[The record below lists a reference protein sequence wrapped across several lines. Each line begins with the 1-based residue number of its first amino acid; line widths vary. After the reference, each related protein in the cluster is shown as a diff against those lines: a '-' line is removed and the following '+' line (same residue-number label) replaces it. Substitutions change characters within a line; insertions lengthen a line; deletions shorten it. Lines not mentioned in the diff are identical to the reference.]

1 MNFKN
6 ISTNDPYI
14 ELGRF
19 YDRIIGESYYKRL
32 EALFKRFTSNLP
44 LNSTHFDIGCGTGYL
59 LSVSS
64 KMGFNPQGID
74 ISKSMVEISKKNN
87 PNLKIIMGDFINH
100 KSKYDI
106 ITANNDVL
114 NHLKQSVGLDATFS
128 HIYNMLN
135 DDGIFFSDA
144 VSSFDILNNWEN
156 CNHILS
162 DNKSFKCEIS
172 HKVTDRS
179 LPIGEMYRNWSFKI
193 GKQWLH
199 KKVEIERVIGI
210 SPDELM
216 VASKINNF
224 LPKLFNWHLDKNIE
238 DDTSRIGILF
248 KKKRFID
255 R

>member
-1 MNFKN
+1 MKHLWLISFALLVLSCDDKEETVDCN
-6 ISTNDPYI
+6 IKATLKDYTGVDGCKFVLVLEN
-14 ELGRF
+14 
-19 YDRIIGESYYKRL
+19 GEVL
-32 EALFKRFTSNLP
+32 E
-44 LNSTHFDIGCGTGYL
+44 
-59 LSVSS
+59 
-64 KMGFNPQGID
+64 
-74 ISKSMVEISKKNN
+74 
-87 PNLKIIMGDFINH
+87 MGDFINH

-216 VASKINNF
+216 VSSKINNF

-238 DDTSRIGILF
+238 DDTSRIGILL
-248 KKKRFID
+248 KKK
-255 R
+255 